1 MPTRGERE
9 RSVWERVQGL
19 LRPRLSRTQVVVAI
33 LCGLVGFSAATQI
46 RQDESD
52 SLSRLSQAEL
62 VRLLDE
68 IGTRI
73 DGLAAERDALRT
85 DLAELRDDVTSREAA
100 RAAAEEQVLVRS
112 VQAGVV
118 PVHGPGIVVTV
129 EDPRAAVRA
138 QSLVTLIEELRNAGA
153 EAIQLNS
160 VRISTTSWVTQA
172 DDGVEVDGLATAPPY
187 RVSAIGSPDAL
198 SVALEMPGG
207 VLSAI
212 RATGATT
219 TLEELDD
226 VRIEAVRVLPELE
239 HARVVESDG
248 EG

>member
-1 MPTRGERE
+1 MPEQRGRE
-9 RSVWERVQGL
+9 RLRQL
-19 LRPRLSRTQVVVAI
+19 LRARASRTQVVVA
-33 LCGLVGFSAATQI
+33 LLVALVGFSAATQI
-46 RQDESD
+46 RQDETD
-52 SLSRLSQAEL
+52 SLDRLTQTQL

-73 DGLAAERDALRT
+73 DDLAAERDSLRAE
-85 DLAELRDDVTSREAA
+85 LAELRSGVTSQEAA
-100 RAAAEEQVLVRS
+100 RAAAEQQVLLRS
-112 VQAGVV
+112 IQAGVV

-129 EDPRAAVRA
+129 EDPRGVFRA

-160 VRISTTSWVTQA
+160 VRISTRSWVVQA
-172 DDGVEVDGLATAPPY
+172 DEGVEVDGLAVAPPY

-207 VLSAI
+207 VLAAI

-219 TLEELDD
+219 TLQELGD
-226 VRIEAVRVLPELE
+226 VRIEAVVVLADLE
-239 HARVVESDG
+239 HARVVESDEQG
-248 EG
+248 

>member
-1 MPTRGERE
+1 MPERKGRE
-9 RSVWERVQGL
+9 QLRQL
-19 LRPRLSRTQVVVAI
+19 LRARVSRTQVVVA
-33 LCGLVGFSAATQI
+33 LLVALVGFSAATQI
-46 RQDESD
+46 QQDESD
-52 SLSRLSQAEL
+52 SLDRLTQTEL

-73 DGLAAERDALRT
+73 DDLAAERDSLRAE
-85 DLAELRDDVTSREAA
+85 LAELRSGVTSQEAA
-100 RAAAEEQVLVRS
+100 RAAAEQQVLLRS
-112 VQAGVV
+112 IQAGVV

-129 EDPRAAVRA
+129 EDSRGVVRA

-160 VRISTTSWVTQA
+160 VRISTRSWVVQA
-172 DDGVEVDGLATAPPY
+172 DEGVEVDGLAVAPPY

-207 VLSAI
+207 VLAAI

-219 TLEELDD
+219 TMQELGD
-226 VRIEAVRVLPELE
+226 VRIEAVVVLDDLE
-239 HARVVESDG
+239 HARVVESDEQG
-248 EG
+248 